1 MSVDEDELAGLSE
14 EERAAI
20 EGEEQEEQDER
31 EILKSLAGDD
41 EADDE
46 DEDDADADDEA
57 SEPESDAAA
66 EPEPPEVASE
76 PEPAPEPVREPEP
89 FTPRYQAEPVADY
102 EARVAEIA
110 ERKKALRTQYQDGE
124 FALDR
129 YEEQRDALDA
139 ELLVLR
145 EANLKA
151 TLAAEQAQQ
160 ASAQRWQWEQERFFS
175 AESNAIYRQDPILAS
190 ALDTA
195 VKALAQ
201 DPANEHKPM
210 RWFLDEAD
218 RITRERIAKL
228 VGAPAASPSP
238 EIKVKPKAPKPTLP
252 PNLGDLPSAELP
264 ETGQDEWSHL
274 DKLDGMALEQAL
286 AKLSAADQERYLRG

>member
-1 MSVDEDELAGLSE
+1 MSADELAGLSD

-20 EGEEQEEQDER
+20 EGEEHEEQDER
-31 EILKSLAGDD
+31 EILKALAGADEGDD
-41 EADDE
+41 ADDDE
-46 DEDDADADDEA
+46 DEAGDEEAEDSAPEAKSEPASDEA
-57 SEPESDAAA
+57 SGAESI
-66 EPEPPEVASE
+66 
-76 PEPAPEPVREPEP
+76 REPEP
-89 FTPRYQAEPVADY
+89 FVPRYQAEPVADY
-102 EARVAEIA
+102 EARGTEIA
-110 ERKKALRTQYQDGE
+110 ERKKALRAQYQDGE
-124 FALDR
+124 FGLDQ
-129 YEEQRDALDA
+129 YEDQRDALDA
-139 ELLVLR
+139 ELLALR

-151 TLAAEQAQQ
+151 ALAAEQAQQ
-160 ASAQRWQWEQERFFS
+160 ASAQRWQWEQERFFG
-175 AESNAIYRQDPILAS
+175 AEANAIYRQDPILAS

-201 DPANEHKPM
+201 DPANEQKPM

-228 VGAPAASPSP
+228 VGVPVPAASPATES
-238 EIKVKPKAPKPTLP
+238 KVKQKVPKPTLP

-264 ETGQDEWSHL
+264 ETGQDEWAHL

>member
-1 MSVDEDELAGLSE
+1 MSVDELAGLSD

-20 EGEEQEEQDER
+20 AGDEHEEQDER
-31 EILKSLAGDD
+31 EILKALAGAQEGDD
-41 EADDE
+41 ADDDDE
-46 DEDDADADDEA
+46 DEAGDEEAEDSAPEAKPEPAADEA
-57 SEPESDAAA
+57 SDA
-66 EPEPPEVASE
+66 EPT
-76 PEPAPEPVREPEP
+76 REPEP

-124 FALDR
+124 FGLDR

-160 ASAQRWQWEQERFFS
+160 ASAQRWQWEQERFFG
-175 AESNAIYRQDPILAS
+175 AEANAIYRQDPILAS

-201 DPANEHKPM
+201 DPANEQKPM

-228 VGAPAASPSP
+228 VGASPAT
-238 EIKVKPKAPKPTLP
+238 EIKVKPKAQKPTLP

-264 ETGQDEWSHL
+264 ETGQDEWAHL
-274 DKLDGMALEQAL
+274 EKLDGMALEQAL
-286 AKLSAADQERYLRG
+286 AKLSPADQERYLRG